1 MRNANTRR
9 VGLLALGLVVAAAAP
24 EGAKPAP
31 SSDWRCAVTVGNT
44 AGDTIVSDTGA
55 AYVDGAGGVACL
67 IVQASG
73 AHNGWLYL
81 AFSPS
86 GPRFLSFPGQL
97 HGADDAPG
105 YSAFTSLGKGRS
117 KTTFEVKELA
127 KASIA
132 AVDVLP
138 FRAYV
143 FSSQFTQGSARFRGD
158 SNFTGG
164 DDLTGTSS
172 VFVSAHADG
181 CGWDVWANP
190 GAALVTTSLGEKAAT
205 RVPRVME
212 LGEGA
217 WHTVRGYYR
226 MQFFAAV
233 RVIGGK
239 PGC

>member
-1 MRNANTRR
+1 MRNSNTSR
-9 VGLLALGLVVAAAAP
+9 VGVLAVALLVATAVP

-31 SSDWRCAVTVGNT
+31 SSDWRCAVTVANT
-44 AGDTIVSDTGA
+44 AGDTLVNDSGP
-55 AYVDGAGGVACL
+55 AYVDGVGGVTCR
-67 IVQASG
+67 IVQEAG

-86 GPRFLSFPGQL
+86 GPRYLSFPGQFQ
-97 HGADDAPG
+97 GADGAPG

-143 FSSQFTQGSARFRGD
+143 FSPQFTQGSARFRGD
-158 SNFTGG
+158 SNFSGG
-164 DDLTGTSS
+164 DDLAGTSS

-190 GAALVTTSLGEKAAT
+190 DAALVTTSLGEKAAT

-212 LGEGA
+212 LGEGSWDA
-217 WHTVRGYYR
+217 VRGYYR
-226 MQFFAAV
+226 MQFFASV

-239 PGC
+239 PGS